1 MYGFLLVSA
10 SYSRSVLVGL
20 IFFGKMTLGDGALR
34 LVLVLWVVEGFI
46 KAMGISGELR
56 LNGSGNNL
64 LGCK

>member
-1 MYGFLLVSA
+1 MVFLLVSA
-10 SYSRSVLVGL
+10 PYCRSILVGL
-20 IFFGKMTLGDGALR
+20 IFFGKMILGNGALW
-34 LVLVLWVVEGFI
+34 LVLVLLVVEGFI

>member
-1 MYGFLLVSA
+1 
-10 SYSRSVLVGL
+10 
-20 IFFGKMTLGDGALR
+20 MTLGDGALR

-56 LNGSGNNL
+56 MNGSGNNL